1 MGSGGRRQ
9 HASRWPAGHVQG
21 GLGMSRA
28 VGAGNLLR
36 LADDHAD
43 DDILIYLDEDLVAR
57 GRLPDTGVEQVR

>member
-1 MGSGGRRQ
+1 
-9 HASRWPAGHVQG
+9 
-21 GLGMSRA
+21 MSRA